1 MLDLSKILWTQQNDS
16 VFSNGSNVDGAGNVT
31 PDFSRLNT
39 FRKTGGPQPVPFYP
53 NVFGLT
59 VYEGGR
65 GSSNFNFTPR
75 VTNLSSK
82 EIPFQYIEGIPN
94 WSKAANYQDVNDILG
109 RYEGYSIYSNSSA
122 QECQLTLHYHA
133 ERETGFGWSLEN
145 IEQIEKHLQSLVF
158 PTTNIKYAP
167 PPRMLLNIGY
177 LWRNVPVIIRN
188 VNIEFMGPFMAD
200 GLRAHQRKITLEMRT
215 NYDLARSMSR
225 DEITASIDTPR
236 KRYEI
241 FAARSNNGFGTTSSN
256 LARTLSG

>member
-16 VFSNGSNVDGAGNVT
+16 VFANTNPSIFDPTFGNTNSFSTINV
-31 PDFSRLNT
+31 

-59 VYEGGR
+59 VYESPR
-65 GSSNFNFTPR
+65 SVANFNFAPR
-75 VTNLSSK
+75 VTNLTGK
-82 EIPFQYIEGIPN
+82 EIPFQYIDQVPN
-94 WSKAANYQDVNDILG
+94 WSKAANYQDINDIMG

-133 ERETGFGWSLEN
+133 ERENGFGWSLEN
-145 IEQIEKHLQSLVF
+145 IERIEKYLQSLVY
-158 PTTNIKYAP
+158 PTTNKVFAA

-188 VNIEFMGPFMAD
+188 VNIEFMGPYMAD

-225 DEITASIDTPR
+225 DEITANVDTPR

-241 FAARSNNGFGTTSSN
+241 FAARS
-256 LARTLSG
+256 LK